1 MNRRSKKEMKRQ
13 KDIIKKIVVGLLVM
27 PICSVL
33 AILLWEYIKQYLYIN
48 YENTNKIGRSIVIST
63 IVVEVIY
70 IYWCFKSSKKRII
83 GNDHSIIFI
92 LFSIGSTIT
101 IMISINFLVLSDV
114 WVGIIIEGICTM
126 IALFVT
132 YIIAN
137 NL

>member
-1 MNRRSKKEMKRQ
+1 MKRQ

-70 IYWCFKSSKKRII
+70 IYWCFKASKKRII

>member
-1 MNRRSKKEMKRQ
+1 MKRQ

>member
-1 MNRRSKKEMKRQ
+1 MKRQ
-13 KDIIKKIVVGLLVM
+13 KDIIKKIIVGLLIM